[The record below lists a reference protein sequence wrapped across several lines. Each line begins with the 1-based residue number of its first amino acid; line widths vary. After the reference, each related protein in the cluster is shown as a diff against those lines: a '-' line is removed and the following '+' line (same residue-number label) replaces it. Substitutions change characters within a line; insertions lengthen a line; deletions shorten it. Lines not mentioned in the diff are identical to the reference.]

1 MWSQLIYQKFI
12 KNVKIDES
20 KIRSELLKNN
30 KQNEYLLSEIVFNIQ
45 KKDELNKKLNLILDD
60 IKTNGFEKAAFEHS
74 ISDSSKM
81 VEKLAG

>member
-1 MWSQLIYQKFI
+1 MSQLIYKKFV

-60 IKTNGFEKAAFEHS
+60 IKQMVLKKLHLS
-74 ISDSSKM
+74 IVFLTHQKM